1 MRLGMVPT
9 LAMAPSGWRGRM
21 GIWIMKNARSPAWSP
36 TWFPAI
42 DPVARPV
49 LPIGPGKEADK
60 MRLTSFSDYALRLL
74 IYAARHPDRLV
85 TIEEAAAAY
94 DISRSHLT
102 KVANVLTRAG
112 FLLSV
117 RGRSGGLELGRDPAA
132 LTLGEV
138 LRVTEPDMSTAECFG
153 PAEIRDPNRPGA
165 LDMAIRD
172 ALAGF
177 MRVMD
182 RRTLADL
189 LADEKG

>member
-1 MRLGMVPT
+1 
-9 LAMAPSGWRGRM
+9 
-21 GIWIMKNARSPAWSP
+21 
-36 TWFPAI
+36 
-42 DPVARPV
+42 
-49 LPIGPGKEADK
+49 

-85 TIEEAAAAY
+85 TIEEVAAAY

-117 RGRSGGLELGRDPAA
+117 RGRSGGLEMGRDPAA

-138 LRVTEPDMSTAECFG
+138 LRVTEPDMSATECFG
-153 PAEIRDPNRPGA
+153 PEETRDPNRPA
-165 LDMAIRD
+165 ELDVAIRD

-177 MRVMD
+177 MQVMD
-182 RRTLADL
+182 RRTLVDL
-189 LADEKG
+189 LADEKR